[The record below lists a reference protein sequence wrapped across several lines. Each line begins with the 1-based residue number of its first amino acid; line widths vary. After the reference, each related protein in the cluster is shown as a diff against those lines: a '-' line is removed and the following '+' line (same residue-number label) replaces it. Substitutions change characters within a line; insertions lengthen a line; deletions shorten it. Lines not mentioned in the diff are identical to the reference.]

1 MTNYGRPGG
10 GNPGPWRGQRPDE
23 TPRRPVQQPYPPAP
37 EPYPPAVPSY
47 PPAPQGR
54 PGTYGGPPAA
64 PRGGRSGTP
73 HGAAPDA
80 PYGGG
85 PRQPYGHQPEAPYG
99 RGPRQPYGHEPDAP
113 YGGSYQ
119 PTAANTTYGGQQY
132 RPDEPYGEQQYRPDE
147 PYGEDPAPRRRGRGP
162 LIAVLAVVLLV
173 VAGGGAFLFLRGQG
187 DSAPAAGPSGS
198 AVAGAP
204 GPDAVGPVPS
214 GAAPE
219 SSADPRFAKVGQ
231 CVRNDG
237 AAGGKPKLLISGC
250 AAKSYEVLSRIDGP
264 TSGERDAETKCG
276 KVEGYTNWYFFDSEL
291 DTLDF
296 VLCLKQR

>member
-1 MTNYGRPGG
+1 MTNYGPPGG

-23 TPRRPVQQPYPPAP
+23 TPGRPVQQP
-37 EPYPPAVPSY
+37 Y

-54 PGTYGGPPAA
+54 PGTYGGPPATPYGGGSGSPYGGA
-64 PRGGRSGTP
+64 PGSPYGGGTESP
-73 HGAAPDA
+73 YGREPAA
-80 PYGGG
+80 PYGGAYPPTG
-85 PRQPYGHQPEAPYG
+85 ANPAYGGQPY
-99 RGPRQPYGHEPDAP
+99 RPDDDP
-113 YGGSYQ
+113 YGG
-119 PTAANTTYGGQQY
+119 G
-132 RPDEPYGEQQYRPDE
+132 
-147 PYGEDPAPRRRGRGP
+147 DPAPAPGRRGRGP

-173 VAGGGAFLFLRGQG
+173 VAAGGAFWFLRGQ
-187 DSAPAAGPSGS
+187 DDPAPVAAPTGS
-198 AVAGAP
+198 AVAGEPSADADATEPVQSAP
-204 GPDAVGPVPS
+204 
-214 GAAPE
+214 APE

-250 AAKSYEVLSRIDGP
+250 AAKSYEVLSRIDGA
-264 TSGERDAETKCG
+264 TSGERDAEAKCG

>member
-1 MTNYGRPGG
+1 MTNYGPPGG
-10 GNPGPWRGQRPDE
+10 GDPGPWRGQRPDE
-23 TPRRPVQQPYPPAP
+23 TPGRPVQQPYPPA
-37 EPYPPAVPSY
+37 VPSY
-47 PPAPQGR
+47 PRAPQGR
-54 PGTYGGPPAA
+54 PGPYDDP
-64 PRGGRSGTP
+64 
-73 HGAAPDA
+73 GAAPYGGQGPA

-85 PRQPYGHQPEAPYG
+85 SEGPYG
-99 RGPRQPYGHEPDAP
+99 REQSPYGT
-113 YGGSYQ
+113 YGAD
-119 PTAANTTYGGQQY
+119 PAYGGQQY
-132 RPDEPYGEQQYRPDE
+132 RPDEHPYG
-147 PYGEDPAPRRRGRGP
+147 GDPAPAPSRRGRGP

-173 VAGGGAFLFLRGQG
+173 VAAGGAFWLLRGQDDPAPSAAPS
-187 DSAPAAGPSGS
+187 DSP
-198 AVAGAP
+198 VAGEPSA
-204 GPDAVGPVPS
+204 DADVDGAEPTPS

-250 AAKSYEVLSRIDGP
+250 AAKTYEVLSRIDGA
-264 TSGERDAETKCG
+264 TSGERDAEAKCS